1 MIDTT
6 KFLPRRTEKK
16 SVLSEKTVINF
27 RIIKKDFKRIDDTLK
42 ERLVLSKVRAGI
54 LREQSERM
62 RRRENENTLE
72 KRKEDDG
79 TDFDPT
85 QEPKKR
91 GNQGLL
97 TTLFAGLIGGI
108 GFVIVKA
115 IPLFKTIFKTLSA
128 ISRPI
133 VAMVRSIG
141 NLITG
146 IRDRLFPAVNDL
158 QDKEGR
164 SRKDIKDLPD
174 RVNQV
179 GNQLQFLANA
189 MVFNTVLGMIFTGV
203 GAGKVK
209 GIMNVARSKKLLTAA
224 SAVKLQKQ
232 LVVKEKVARTT
243 AARELV
249 EARDMVVPRT
259 RFLGGEGFQEP
270 LVGRKIT
277 KSFAKDVQEGAVKTV
292 EQGVKAAV
300 GGIDEK
306 ITPQNFGRLFA
317 QVSGRE
323 LPPSRVKKIVSG
335 SSFKLSSF
343 AKDAADAGK
352 KEFIGATS
360 GMDIASSQF
369 ASRNR
374 MDVLDDYLMNSKV
387 AKNQHNS
394 IKFKVSQIR
403 NTGFDSIQKRQL
415 VELKQ
420 QLLKSGIDPI
430 EVIDFF
436 DEFIISKSKILESNK
451 FIQLELFDDLIQEN
465 IVPKRTLQDLP
476 DAGKRA
482 KQLLLS
488 KQTASTAAKTATRTA
503 TKGFSK
509 QVLRQ
514 TLGAVPLLGDL
525 AVLLLDIYVFKEIPA
540 RAGFKTIGSILGSV
554 IGGLLGGLAATATGG
569 TGAILIPALTILGS
583 IGGDIL
589 GGILYDFLDRS
600 YSDYGPF
607 KKPDSDGKTK
617 ISDVGRAGVSGAVK
631 GSTIGKVVKDAG
643 GVIKKGSFVNKGG
656 DEFLFDNDTYMAFN
670 KAFPGLLETANSL
683 EGDDSIS
690 AISERLSYE
699 KKGRRLTRMIPIP
712 IPEVSKNASQNEG
725 SIMTN
730 KKQEVSMLAMNTQTL
745 YRRS

>member
-27 RIIKKDFKRIDDTLK
+27 RVIKKDFKRIDDTLK

-54 LREQSERM
+54 LREQLERT
-62 RRRENENTLE
+62 RRRENENALE

-128 ISRPI
+128 IARPI
-133 VAMVRSIG
+133 IAIVRSVG
-141 NLITG
+141 ALLAG
-146 IRDRLFPAVNDL
+146 IKDRLSPAVDDL
-158 QDKEGR
+158 QDKEGK
-164 SRKDIKDLPD
+164 SRKDIKDLPN

-179 GNQLQFLANA
+179 GDQLRFLAGA
-189 MVFNTVLGMIFTGV
+189 MVFNTVLGMIFTGA

-224 SAVKLQKQ
+224 SAVKIQKQ
-232 LVVKEKVARTT
+232 LVVQKKVARTT

-259 RFLGGEGFQEP
+259 KFLGGEGFQEP
-270 LVGRKIT
+270 LLGRKIT
-277 KSFAKDVQEGAVKTV
+277 KKFAKDVQKEAVITV
-292 EQGVKAAV
+292 EQGVKTLTAAGIDSATLRQMGV
-300 GGIDEK
+300 DPSLGQFGAKVKRNIPTSPFGVPGGRVGPPLGGISGSFGSTADIMNRILEQSPKGIISKPTQIADEILKSFK
-306 ITPQNFGRLFA
+306 ITDVGLGIDFSSLTNAQKREFVFIIAENKFAQLFKREPKNLDELLDFVKSGDFIAENFGLIRKA
-317 QVSGRE
+317 PIR
-323 LPPSRVKKIVSG
+323 PSMVTNVPLNLSPLVDPTSG
-335 SSFKLSSF
+335 SK
-343 AKDAADAGK
+343 
-352 KEFIGATS
+352 FITPT
-360 GMDIASSQF
+360 IP
-369 ASRNR
+369 
-374 MDVLDDYLMNSKV
+374 KV
-387 AKNQHNS
+387 AKT
-394 IKFKVSQIR
+394 V
-403 NTGFDSIQKRQL
+403 
-415 VELKQ
+415 
-420 QLLKSGIDPI
+420 
-430 EVIDFF
+430 
-436 DEFIISKSKILESNK
+436 
-451 FIQLELFDDLIQEN
+451 
-465 IVPKRTLQDLP
+465 
-476 DAGKRA
+476 
-482 KQLLLS
+482 
-488 KQTASTAAKTATRTA
+488 TRTA

-554 IGGLLGGLAATATGG
+554 IGGLLGGLAATATAG

-589 GGILYDFLDRS
+589 GGVLYDFLDRS

>member
-1 MIDTT
+1 MINTT

-54 LREQSERM
+54 LRDQLERA

-128 ISRPI
+128 IARPI
-133 VAMVRSIG
+133 IAIVRSVG
-141 NLITG
+141 ALLAG
-146 IRDRLFPAVNDL
+146 IKGRLFPAVNDL
-158 QDKEGR
+158 EDKEKK
-164 SRKDIKDLPD
+164 SRKDIKDLPN
-174 RVNQV
+174 RINQV

-209 GIMNVARSKKLLTAA
+209 GIVNVARSKKLLTAA
-224 SAVKLQKQ
+224 SAVKIQKQ
-232 LVVKEKVARTT
+232 LVAQKKVARTVGIKKRIIKAADLAESGSAVT
-243 AARELV
+243 TNFARE
-249 EARDMVVPRT
+249 
-259 RFLGGEGFQEP
+259 
-270 LVGRKIT
+270 GRKIS
-277 KSFAKDVQEGAVKTV
+277 KKFAKDVTEESVEIVEKGVKTLTAAGIDSATLR
-292 EQGVKAAV
+292 QMGVDPSLGQFGAKV
-300 GGIDEK
+300 PRNIPKSPFGVPGGRVGPPLGGISGSFGSTADIMNQIFKVSPKGIISKPTQIADEILKSFK
-306 ITPQNFGRLFA
+306 ITDVGLGIDFSSLTNAQKREFVFIIAENKFAQLFKREPKNLDELLDFVKSGDFIAENFGLIRKA
-317 QVSGRE
+317 PIR
-323 LPPSRVKKIVSG
+323 PSMVTNVPLNLSPLVDPTAG
-335 SSFKLSSF
+335 SK
-343 AKDAADAGK
+343 
-352 KEFIGATS
+352 FITPT
-360 GMDIASSQF
+360 IP
-369 ASRNR
+369 
-374 MDVLDDYLMNSKV
+374 KV
-387 AKNQHNS
+387 AKT
-394 IKFKVSQIR
+394 V
-403 NTGFDSIQKRQL
+403 
-415 VELKQ
+415 
-420 QLLKSGIDPI
+420 
-430 EVIDFF
+430 
-436 DEFIISKSKILESNK
+436 
-451 FIQLELFDDLIQEN
+451 
-465 IVPKRTLQDLP
+465 
-476 DAGKRA
+476 
-482 KQLLLS
+482 
-488 KQTASTAAKTATRTA
+488 TRTA

-554 IGGLLGGLAATATGG
+554 IGGLLGGLAATATAG

-589 GGILYDFLDRS
+589 GGVLYDFLDRS

-607 KKPDSDGKTK
+607 KKPDSGGKTK
-617 ISDVGRAGVSGAVK
+617 ISDVGRAGVSGTVK

-643 GVIKKGSFVNKGG
+643 GVIKKGVFENKGN
-656 DEFLFDNDTYMAFN
+656 DEFLFDSDTYMAFN